1 MNLMKEKNR
10 SSNDTTALK
19 KTLLQYKEEADEDR
33 LPQQAYIIIQKAI
46 LNLQLQ
52 PNEAFLEREIIDMLE
67 MSRTPVREALIRLEM
82 DRWIRLIP
90 RKGFSV
96 EPIIKENIEQICQIA
111 EALDGVAAEL
121 ATFNVDEEHLEILDS
136 LITNQEKYLNENNL
150 KAYLD
155 ADNQFHHLIIEY
167 SHNERLIDIMDSHSD
182 QLYRARLFTINERKL
197 PIRSIKEHRAIVAA
211 MRAQDSK
218 AAQLLMRSHRHRGGQ
233 EILGIIEKKP
243 TNTKEK

>member
-1 MNLMKEKNR
+1 MKQKERR
-10 SSNDTTALK
+10 SSDHTALK
-19 KTLLQYKEEADEDR
+19 KTLLQYKEEANEDR

-46 LNLQLQ
+46 RNLQLQ

-82 DRWIRLIP
+82 DRWIRLTP

-121 ATFNVDEEHLEILDS
+121 ATLNIEEKQLDMLDS
-136 LITNQEKYLNENNL
+136 LIARQEKCLDENNL

-155 ADNQFHHLIIEY
+155 ADNQFHQLIVEY
-167 SHNERLIDIMDSHSD
+167 SRNERLQNIMDSHSD

-197 PIRSIKEHRAIVAA
+197 PVRSIKEHKAIVAA
-211 MRAQDSK
+211 MRAEDSK
-218 AAQLLMRSHRHRGGQ
+218 AAQLLMHSHRHRGGQ
-233 EILGIIEKKP
+233 EILGIIESKP
-243 TNTKEK
+243 TDKQGK

>member
-1 MNLMKEKNR
+1 MNLMKEKDKR
-10 SSNDTTALK
+10 SSDKTALK
-19 KTLLQYKEEADEDR
+19 KTLLLYKEEVNEDR
-33 LPQQAYIIIQKAI
+33 LPQRAYVIIQKAI
-46 LNLQLQ
+46 RNLQLQ
-52 PNEAFLEREIIDMLE
+52 PNEAFLEREIIEMLE
-67 MSRTPVREALIRLEM
+67 MGRTPVREALIRLEIE
-82 DRWIRLIP
+82 RWIRLIP

-121 ATFNVDEEHLEILDS
+121 ATLNVDEEHLEILDS
-136 LITNQEKYLNENNL
+136 LIESQEKYLNENNL

-155 ADNQFHHLIIEY
+155 VDNQFHNLIVEY
-167 SHNERLIDIMDSHSD
+167 SQNERLKNIMDSHTD

-218 AAQLLMRSHRHRGGQ
+218 AAQLLMHSHRNRGGQ
-233 EILGIIEKKP
+233 EILGIIESKPINNMKK
-243 TNTKEK
+243 

>member
-1 MNLMKEKNR
+1 MKEKDKR
-10 SSNDTTALK
+10 SSDNTVLK
-19 KTLLQYKEEADEDR
+19 KTLLQYKEEANEDR

-52 PNEAFLEREIIDMLE
+52 PNESFLEREIIEMLE

-121 ATFNVDEEHLEILDS
+121 ATLNIDEEHLEILDA
-136 LITNQEKYLNENNL
+136 LIASQENHLNENNL

-155 ADNQFHHLIIEY
+155 VDNQFHNLIVEY
-167 SHNERLIDIMDSHSD
+167 SQNERLKNIMDSHSD

-197 PIRSIKEHRAIVAA
+197 PVRSIKEHRAIVAA

-218 AAQLLMRSHRHRGGQ
+218 AAQLLMHSHRHRGGQ
-233 EILGIIEKKP
+233 EILGIIESKP
-243 TNTKEK
+243 TNKM

>member
-1 MNLMKEKNR
+1 MSLMKEKDRR
-10 SSNDTTALK
+10 SSDNTALK
-19 KTLLQYKEEADEDR
+19 KTLLLYKEEANEDR

-46 LNLQLQ
+46 RNLQLQ

-82 DRWIRLIP
+82 DRWIRLTP

-121 ATFNVDEEHLEILDS
+121 ATLNSNEAQLEILDS
-136 LITNQEKYLNENNL
+136 LIASQEKYLAENDL

-155 ADNQFHHLIIEY
+155 IDNQFHNLIVEY
-167 SHNERLIDIMDSHSD
+167 ARNERLKNIMDSHSD

-197 PIRSIKEHRAIVAA
+197 PVRSIKEHRAIVAA
-211 MRAQDSK
+211 MRAQDSR
-218 AAQLLMRSHRHRGGQ
+218 AAQLLMHSHRHRGGQ
-233 EILGIIEKKP
+233 EILGIIESKP
-243 TNTKEK
+243 TNKTKK

>member
-1 MNLMKEKNR
+1 MKEKDRR
-10 SSNDTTALK
+10 SSDNTALK
-19 KTLLQYKEEADEDR
+19 KTLLLYKEEANEDR

-46 LNLQLQ
+46 RNLQLQ
-52 PNEAFLEREIIDMLE
+52 PDEAFLEREIIDMLE

-82 DRWIRLIP
+82 DRWIRLTP

-121 ATFNVDEEHLEILDS
+121 ATLNIDEEHLGILDS
-136 LITNQEKYLNENNL
+136 LIALQEKHLNENNL
-150 KAYLD
+150 KAYID
-155 ADNQFHHLIIEY
+155 VDNQFHNLIVEY
-167 SHNERLIDIMDSHSD
+167 SQNERLQNIMDSHSD

-197 PIRSIKEHRAIVAA
+197 PVRSIKEHQAIVAA

-218 AAQLLMRSHRHRGGQ
+218 AAQLLMHSHRHRGGQ
-233 EILGIIEKKP
+233 EILGIIESKP
-243 TNTKEK
+243 TNKKKK

>member
-1 MNLMKEKNR
+1 MKEKDKR
-10 SSNDTTALK
+10 SGGNADLK
-19 KTLLQYKEEADEDR
+19 KTLLRYKEEVNEER
-33 LPQQAYIIIQKAI
+33 LPQQAYSIIQKAI
-46 LNLQLQ
+46 RNLQLQ
-52 PNEAFLEREIIDMLE
+52 PDEAFLEREIIDMLE

-82 DRWIRLIP
+82 DRWIRLTP

-121 ATFNVDEEHLEILDS
+121 ATLNIDEAQLDGLDS
-136 LITNQEKYLNENNL
+136 LIARQEKHLAENDL

-155 ADNQFHHLIIEY
+155 IDNQFHHSIVEY
-167 SHNERLIDIMDSHSD
+167 ARNERLKNIMDSHSD

-197 PIRSIKEHRAIVAA
+197 PVRSIQEHRAIVAA

-218 AAQLLMRSHRHRGGQ
+218 AAQLLMHSHRHRGGQ
-233 EILGIIEKKP
+233 EILGIIESKP
-243 TNTKEK
+243 TNKMKN

>member
-1 MNLMKEKNR
+1 MKKKDRR
-10 SSNDTTALK
+10 SSDSTALK
-19 KTLLQYKEEADEDR
+19 KILLLYKEETNEDR

-46 LNLQLQ
+46 RNLQLQ
-52 PNEAFLEREIIDMLE
+52 PNEAFLEREIIEMLE

-121 ATFNVDEEHLEILDS
+121 ATLNTEEKHLEILDS
-136 LITNQEKYLNENNL
+136 LIVRQEKYLDENDL

-155 ADNQFHHLIIEY
+155 VDNQFHNLIVEY
-167 SHNERLIDIMDSHSD
+167 SQNERLQNIMDSHSD

-197 PIRSIKEHRAIVAA
+197 PVRSIMEHRAIVAA

-218 AAQLLMRSHRHRGGQ
+218 AAQLLMHSHRHRGGQ
-233 EILGIIEKKP
+233 EILGIIESKP
-243 TNTKEK
+243 TNKKNI

>member
-1 MNLMKEKNR
+1 MKEKDKR
-10 SSNDTTALK
+10 SSDNTALK
-19 KTLLQYKEEADEDR
+19 KTLLRYKEEANEDR

-46 LNLQLQ
+46 RNLQLQ
-52 PNEAFLEREIIDMLE
+52 PNEAFLEREIIEMLE
-67 MSRTPVREALIRLEM
+67 MSRTPIREALIRLEM

-121 ATFNVDEEHLEILDS
+121 ATVHIDEEHLEILDS
-136 LITNQEKYLNENNL
+136 LIARQEKYLAENNL

-155 ADNQFHHLIIEY
+155 VDNQFHNLIVEY
-167 SHNERLIDIMDSHSD
+167 SQNERLKNIMDSHSD

-218 AAQLLMRSHRHRGGQ
+218 AAQLLMHSHRHRGGQ
-233 EILGIIEKKP
+233 EILGIIERRP
-243 TNTKEK
+243 TNKMKK

>member
-1 MNLMKEKNR
+1 MKEKDKR
-10 SSNDTTALK
+10 SSDNTVLK
-19 KTLLQYKEEADEDR
+19 KTLLRYKEEANEDR

-52 PNEAFLEREIIDMLE
+52 PNESFLEREIIEMLE

-121 ATFNVDEEHLEILDS
+121 ATLNIDEEHLEILDA
-136 LITNQEKYLNENNL
+136 LIASQENHLNENNL

-155 ADNQFHHLIIEY
+155 VDNQFHNLIVEY
-167 SHNERLIDIMDSHSD
+167 SQNERLKNIMDSHSD

-197 PIRSIKEHRAIVAA
+197 PVRSIKEHRAIVAA

-218 AAQLLMRSHRHRGGQ
+218 AAQLLMHSHRHRGGQ
-233 EILGIIEKKP
+233 EILGIIESKP
-243 TNTKEK
+243 TNKMKK